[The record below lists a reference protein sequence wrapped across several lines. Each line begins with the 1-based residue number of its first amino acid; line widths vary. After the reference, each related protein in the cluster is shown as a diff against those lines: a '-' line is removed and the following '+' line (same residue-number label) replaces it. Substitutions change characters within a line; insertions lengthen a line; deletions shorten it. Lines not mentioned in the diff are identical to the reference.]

1 MRSFGNDA
9 PELFCFQI
17 TGDKKVYKV
26 PLAASMPYSVLK
38 KMQSAKSDDGKFDA
52 QVEMLRKYMGEAVD
66 ELDAMTLGSILKAW
80 AEASNSQG
88 AEVGES

>member
-17 TGDKKVYKV
+17 TGGKKVYKV
-26 PLAASMPYSVLK
+26 PLSASMPYSVLK
-38 KMQSAKSDDGKFDA
+38 KMKDAAGSDEQFEA
-52 QVEMLRKYMGEAVD
+52 QVEMLRKYMGDVVD
-66 ELDAMTLGSILKAW
+66 ELDAKTLSDILQAW
-80 AEASNSQG
+80 AEASKGQG

>member
-9 PELFCFQI
+9 PEFFSFRI
-17 TGDKKVYKV
+17 GTDKKVYKV

-38 KMQSAKSDDGKFDA
+38 KMQKAKGEAGFDV
-52 QVEMLRKYMGEAVD
+52 QVETLRQYIGDIVD
-66 ELDAMTLGSILKAW
+66 ELDAITLSNILNAW
-80 AEASNSQG
+80 AEESHKQG